1 MVLGDYA
8 EALGWATRSLARQ
21 PDLRPHLW
29 MLIAANAH
37 LGRMDEARRY
47 LAELRRLAPEVTVA
61 SIRAGQPRQGPRPDR
76 ADPRRAAAGRAAGGI
91 AVAACAARI
100 FGRFGSFTGR

>member
-1 MVLGDYA
+1 
-8 EALGWATRSLARQ
+8 
-21 PDLRPHLW
+21 

-61 SIRAGQPRQGPRPDR
+61 SIRAGQP
-76 ADPRRAAAGRAAGGI
+76 AKDPGRIEPILEGLRLAGLPEN
-91 AVAACAARI
+91 
-100 FGRFGSFTGR
+100 S